1 MTTPD
6 RIAELEAAN
15 RKLEE
20 QLRVATEALTDFR
33 DNWDC
38 DSDGHKYKTSCRVC
52 DGEEALAEMKRIG
65 GGG

>member
-6 RIAELEAAN
+6 RITELEAAN
-15 RKLEE
+15 RNLEE

-38 DSDGHKYKTSCRVC
+38 DSDGHKYKTGCRVC
-52 DGEEALAEMKRIG
+52 AGEEALAAIERVG
-65 GGG
+65 EEG